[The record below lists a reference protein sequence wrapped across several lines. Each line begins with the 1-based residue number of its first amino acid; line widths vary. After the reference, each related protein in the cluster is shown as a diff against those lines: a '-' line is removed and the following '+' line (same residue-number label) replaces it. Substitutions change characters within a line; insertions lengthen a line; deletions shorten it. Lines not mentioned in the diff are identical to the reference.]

1 MMISP
6 DNHQV
11 ITCKEFAKDYAHS
24 FEQSDVK
31 SNYPAMPSY
40 EPNNMTMTS
49 PNNHQTAT
57 CEDIQKRR
65 ENQSTFLAMP
75 ELKTQNGNQSS
86 FPNMPKSMSTPCIK
100 ASTREDISIKQTLV
114 AGQGAQQ
121 SNYPTILKLQPNSQR
136 EDLIKCP
143 HVNTLRKISPI

>member
-1 MMISP
+1 MRIHRVKCAKSTWWKEKMMMMISP

-11 ITCKEFAKDYAHS
+11 ITCEDIAKDYAHS

-100 ASTREDISIKQTLV
+100 ASTRENISIKQTLV
-114 AGQGAQQ
+114 AGQGA
-121 SNYPTILKLQPNSQR
+121 
-136 EDLIKCP
+136 
-143 HVNTLRKISPI
+143 